1 MSDADDTAT
10 LAQIVDL
17 THKGQ
22 AVAKLESG
30 KVIFLDRGLP
40 GERARIAVSSK
51 SRRYNR
57 GRVLELVELS
67 PDRREPDCRHF
78 DICGGCA
85 WRDLDYSAQLRFKR
99 KQVIDSLERIGKLA
113 GTQVDEIVP
122 ADPLNFYR
130 NKMEFSLNHNLS
142 APAGFNLG
150 LHERGRYSRVFDV
163 DECLLQSPQSNAII
177 SWVRE
182 FAQRQGLPAYDVQE
196 HTGYLRFLMIREGK
210 KSGDLMINL
219 VTTTESLSC
228 AEAFVGECRERFPAV
243 TTIVHNM
250 NDRRSNIAYGD
261 REEILYGPGYI
272 YEEILG
278 RRFRVYANSFLQTN
292 SYQTET
298 LYRLALEQAELRPTD
313 RLFDLYCGAGTIGI
327 CAASQVAEVVG
338 IELEASAIQAAL
350 ENAELNGISNA
361 CFLSGGVRETL
372 RERREELRSA
382 DVMIIDPPRAGM
394 HPRAI
399 YHASRFQARRIVYVS
414 CSPPAFARDAGL
426 LAEQGYHLR
435 RVTPVDMFP
444 HTVHTELVA
453 VFEPDS

>member
-1 MSDADDTAT
+1 MSAT
-10 LAQIVDL
+10 ENSAALAEIVDL

-40 GERARIAVSSK
+40 GERARIAINSK

-67 PDRREPDCRHF
+67 PDRRDPDCRHF

-85 WRDLDYSAQLRFKR
+85 WRDLDYPAQLRFKR
-99 KQVIDSLERIGKLA
+99 KQVIDSLERIGKLVDA
-113 GTQVDEIVP
+113 PVDEIVP
-122 ADPLNFYR
+122 AEPLNFYR
-130 NKMEFSLNHNLS
+130 NKMEFSFNRNPET
-142 APAGFNLG
+142 PAGFNLG

-163 DECLLQSPQSNAII
+163 HDCLLQSPRSNAII
-177 SWVRE
+177 AWVRE

-210 KSGDLMINL
+210 RTGELMINL
-219 VTTTESLSC
+219 VTTTETLSC
-228 AEAFVGECRERFPAV
+228 AEAFVSECRERFPEV
-243 TTIVHNM
+243 TTIVQNM

-272 YEEILG
+272 HEEILD

-298 LYRLALEQAELRPTD
+298 LYRLALERAELRPTD

-350 ENAELNGISNA
+350 ENAELNGVSNA

-372 RERREELRSA
+372 RERRDELRSA

-414 CSPPAFARDAGL
+414 CSPPAFARDAAL
-426 LAEQGYHLR
+426 FAEQGYQLR
-435 RVTPVDMFP
+435 RVIPVDMFP

-453 VFEPDS
+453 VFEPVS